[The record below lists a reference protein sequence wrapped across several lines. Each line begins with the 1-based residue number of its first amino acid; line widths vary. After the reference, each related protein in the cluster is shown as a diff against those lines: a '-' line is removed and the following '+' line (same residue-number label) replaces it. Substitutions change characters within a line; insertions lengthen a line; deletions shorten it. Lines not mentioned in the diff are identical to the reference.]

1 MKSMELNA
9 KEDIYEWAVSAS
21 YYARYFAVYAL
32 LQKIGVKCEIH
43 DCTIALFSY
52 LFHDNIPAGMTQQ
65 LKEAKEE
72 RVEAQY
78 YPVDTDVHG
87 QELLD
92 GTKSFVYEIEKLID
106 SLNSEK
112 ILLLQKRLRMLAPA
126 AHH

>member
-1 MKSMELNA
+1 MIE
-9 KEDIYEWAVSAS
+9 
-21 YYARYFAVYAL
+21 
-32 LQKIGVKCEIH
+32 
-43 DCTIALFSY
+43 
-52 LFHDNIPAGMTQQ
+52 Q

-78 YPVDTDVHG
+78 YPVDADVHG

-112 ILLLQKRLRMLAPA
+112 ILPFKRG
-126 AHH
+126 